1 MSTSTY
7 LFPDVNVW
15 LALAH
20 QVHPHHAVA
29 RTWCEA
35 LGAEDI
41 VCFCRF
47 TQLGLLR
54 LLTNASAMGAD
65 VMTQQQAW
73 DAYDAILAN
82 PSNCQTDEPAGI
94 DSIFR
99 QRTSSEQAATK
110 QWADGYLAAFAEASG
125 MRLVTFDHALAAKTP
140 EAVLLASA

>member
-15 LALAH
+15 LALTH
-20 QVHPHHAVA
+20 QVHPHHAAA
-29 RTWCEA
+29 RAWCEA
-35 LGAEDI
+35 LDADDI

-47 TQLGLLR
+47 TQLGLFR

-65 VMTQQQAW
+65 VLTQQQAW
-73 DAYDAILAN
+73 DVYDAILAN

-94 DSIFR
+94 DSVFR

-125 MRLVTFDHALAAKTP
+125 MRLVTFDRALAEKATGSL
-140 EAVLLASA
+140 LLAGA